1 MQMGQDVILEIDWQG
16 ARQIRSLVPQAIW
29 IFILPPSIDSLEERL
44 LRRGQDDPLTI
55 QKRVKAA
62 YAELSHSTEA
72 DYIVVNDV
80 FEKALEEL
88 RQIISVS
95 RLRTMPQ
102 FLRHHGLV
110 QALGIQA
117 SPDRLE

>member
-1 MQMGQDVILEIDWQG
+1 VILEIDWQG

-102 FLRHHGLV
+102 FLRHHDLV

>member
-80 FEKALEEL
+80 FEKALGEL

-102 FLRHHGLV
+102 FLRHHALV

-117 SPDRLE
+117 SADRLE

>member
-80 FEKALEEL
+80 FEKALGEL

-102 FLRHHGLV
+102 FLRHHDLV
-110 QALGIQA
+110 QTLGIQA
-117 SPDRLE
+117 FTDRLE

>member
-62 YAELSHSTEA
+62 YSELSHSTEA

-102 FLRHHGLV
+102 FLRHHDLV

-117 SPDRLE
+117 SPDRLK

>member
-102 FLRHHGLV
+102 FLRHHDLV

>member
-1 MQMGQDVILEIDWQG
+1 M
-16 ARQIRSLVPQAIW
+16 
-29 IFILPPSIDSLEERL
+29 
-44 LRRGQDDPLTI
+44 RRGQDDPLTI

-102 FLRHHGLV
+102 FLRHHDLV